1 VIDLHSRA
9 VVGYAV
15 ADHLRTSL
23 IVEALTAALATR
35 RPARG

>member
-1 VIDLHSRA
+1 

-23 IVEALTAALATR
+23 IVEALFAALFTSH
-35 RPARG
+35 PAR